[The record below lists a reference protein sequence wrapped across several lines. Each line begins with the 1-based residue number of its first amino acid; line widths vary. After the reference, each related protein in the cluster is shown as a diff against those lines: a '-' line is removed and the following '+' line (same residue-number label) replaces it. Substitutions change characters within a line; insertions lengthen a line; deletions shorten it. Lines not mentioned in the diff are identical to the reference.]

1 MRGEGKMAENKFI
14 VDKNLHVE
22 TSINEDDIAFYDVR
36 KPPFDV
42 YGLYDYKNQ
51 KKFKRLP
58 DEIGLNVNGGV
69 RTHYLETAGGRVRF
83 STDSGYVAIKCV
95 WDKTT
100 RFSHMPITGTS
111 GFDMYVDGEEKGRSR
126 FMGSFV
132 PPFETENGYESIIK
146 FRDRKK
152 RYITINFPSYNE
164 VTDLYIG
171 VQKDA
176 VLDSGNR
183 YSFEKPVVFYG
194 SSITQGGCSSRPGN
208 TYEALVSRH
217 LDLDYVN
224 LGFSGSAKGED
235 TIVDYM
241 ASMEMSAFFSDYDHN
256 APNAEHLEKTHLKM
270 YKKIRERHPDIPY
283 IMMSRVD
290 VDSGGDGYGGTLLR
304 RNVIYKTFE
313 YALGSGDENV
323 YFIDGEGVFRGVYAD
338 CCTVDSVHPNDYGF
352 LRMAEAIEA
361 LFSRIINDGKMR

>member
-1 MRGEGKMAENKFI
+1 MAENKFI

-22 TSINEDDIAFYDVR
+22 TSINEEDIAFYDVR

-58 DEIGLNVNGGV
+58 DEVALNVNPGV
-69 RTHYLETAGGRVRF
+69 AELYLHTAGGRVRF
-83 STDSGYVAIKCV
+83 STDSGYVAIKCI

-100 RFSHMPITGTS
+100 RFPHMPITGSS
-111 GFDMYVDGEEKGRSR
+111 GFDMYVDGEQRGVSR

-132 PPFETENGYESIIK
+132 PPFSAENGYESVIK
-146 FRDRKK
+146 FHDRKK

-176 VLDSGNR
+176 VLEGGNR
-183 YSFEKPVVFYG
+183 YGFEKPVVFYG

-208 TYEALVSRH
+208 TYQAILSRH
-217 LDLDYVN
+217 LDFDYVN
-224 LGFSGSAKGED
+224 LGFSGSGKGED

-241 ASMEMSAFFSDYDHN
+241 ASMEMSAFFADYDHN
-256 APNAEHLEKTHLKM
+256 SKVENLHQTHLNM
-270 YKKIRERHPDIPY
+270 YKKIREKHPDIPY

-290 VDSGGDGYGGTLLR
+290 VDSNGDGYNETRVR
-304 RNVIYKTFE
+304 RKIIHETFE
-313 YALGSGDENV
+313 YALESGDENV
-323 YFIDGEGVFRGVYAD
+323 YFIDGEGVFRGIYAD
-338 CCTVDSVHPNDYGF
+338 CCTVDSIHPNDYGF
-352 LRMAEAIEA
+352 LKMSEAIEA
-361 LFSRIINDGKMR
+361 LFARIISAGKMK